1 MEAVYIELS
10 RLKPNRGQI
19 VGLPKNPRFI
29 RDAKYKKLVQSIK
42 DDPEMLELR
51 ELIVYDSPDGYIIVG
66 GNMRYRAL
74 SELGYTSAPCKI
86 IPRDTAIEKV
96 RRIVLKDNSS
106 FGETDFDVLLNE
118 WDLKDIEA
126 AAIDIP
132 DVEVPK
138 QEEEE
143 AEEDNFSEDEM
154 SDEPPV
160 CKEGDIWELGEHRL
174 MCGDSTK
181 PEDMAALMDGDIA
194 DLWLTD
200 PPYNVDYESG
210 NKKKILNDHMDSTLF
225 REFLAKAFATASN
238 FLKSGGAFYIW
249 YATREHVNFELAL
262 QDNGLRVRQGLVWN
276 KNAIVLGRQDYQW
289 KHEPCMYGWKDG
301 AAHYFCSRRDY
312 ATVIPD
318 FDELDFDKMKKEQMR
333 QLLEEVFSQ
342 SLTTVIDEKKP
353 AKNEDHPTMKPV
365 RLFAFQIRNSTK
377 DGEIVLDT
385 FGGSGTTI
393 IAAEQIGRKARV
405 MELDPHYC
413 DVIIRRYEKFTG
425 NSAKLIKNIKK
436 NEETSN
442 RGSTEQY

>member
-1 MEAVYIELS
+1 MACAYALKFTNNRQMEAVQIELS

-74 SELGYTSAPCKI
+74 GELGYTSAPCKI

-106 FGETDFDVLLNE
+106 LGETDFDVLLNE

-225 REFLAKAFATASN
+225 REFLTKAFATASN
-238 FLKSGGAFYIW
+238 FLKSGGDILYM
-249 YATREHVNFELAL
+249 VC
-262 QDNGLRVRQGLVWN
+262 N
-276 KNAIVLGRQDYQW
+276 KRACEFRAR
-289 KHEPCMYGWKDG
+289 
-301 AAHYFCSRRDY
+301 AA
-312 ATVIPD
+312 
-318 FDELDFDKMKKEQMR
+318 
-333 QLLEEVFSQ
+333 
-342 SLTTVIDEKKP
+342 
-353 AKNEDHPTMKPV
+353 
-365 RLFAFQIRNSTK
+365 
-377 DGEIVLDT
+377 G
-385 FGGSGTTI
+385 
-393 IAAEQIGRKARV
+393 
-405 MELDPHYC
+405 
-413 DVIIRRYEKFTG
+413 
-425 NSAKLIKNIKK
+425 
-436 NEETSN
+436 
-442 RGSTEQY
+442 